1 MLYPPSAGFYSTI
14 PALEF
19 FEKLPRYQHST
30 MQKHLTKDFTVNE
43 HIEDLFHS
51 ALQCTQY
58 AGDIMYVPTLW
69 AHGTLNTK
77 QSIGVAHE
85 FSVESFCME

>member
-1 MLYPPSAGFYSTI
+1 MYPPSEGFYSSI
-14 PALEF
+14 PALDF
-19 FEKLPRYQHST
+19 FTQLPQYRHRH
-30 MQKHLTKDFTVNE
+30 MQKYLTSNSTVNGNV
-43 HIEDLFHS
+43 EDLYYS